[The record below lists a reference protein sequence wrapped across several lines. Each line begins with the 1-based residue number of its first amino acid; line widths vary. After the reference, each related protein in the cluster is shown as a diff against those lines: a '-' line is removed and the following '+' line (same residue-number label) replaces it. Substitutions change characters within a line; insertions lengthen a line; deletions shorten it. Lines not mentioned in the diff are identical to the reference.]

1 MRLRNVSI
9 GVLCCFLLACG
20 GGHLARR
27 GDQQLAQGEYD
38 AAIAS
43 YEAAARA
50 SAGDPQE
57 AARYRASVAST
68 RKRAARLQINQGD
81 QAYRRNDLK
90 AAGAAY
96 KKARSYAPTDPLV
109 VDRLS
114 TLLKTR
120 VRIESQL
127 DAAWKELT
135 AVQGAD
141 AKGSLE
147 RWDALIATA
156 ESLLDWRKDY
166 PRTQALWNAVA
177 APASVV
183 MVDAARTALA
193 AKDFSGARRRAE
205 RALRLSPNDADAK
218 TLLDQIDRSGS
229 ASAHAADAALAL
241 KEGRLVDALEAYHL
255 ALAQNP
261 NSAAATA
268 GQRTA
273 RDAYVTARLSDAKL
287 LGKKRNN
294 LGELLALRDAW
305 TVNTDNKALAK
316 KLLLQYDRVHKRAIT
331 AFYHAGRKHE
341 KGRRHGAALIAYRT
355 AEALGGGP
363 KDLGSR
369 IEACVKASASGQT
382 YRLSLT
388 LKRPPKDVLTM
399 GSHAALVALRKA
411 VATAK
416 LDAVGVQITE
426 DSRAARGAEG
436 SLVLEVPRFALPHQ
450 DRAEPR
456 KKKFLDRVEFPA
468 NPAWAEAQARQ
479 SAALTELNGATD
491 RLRPLQ
497 DEVNALEG
505 RLASLDEKLIKLK
518 ADILKEDAIYYAREP
533 TPCPD
538 KTTNCPQSYANRRW
552 AKHLTWHNDQIAK
565 TNAKIAKLSPDF
577 SAARDAVGKA
587 QEAFDQAERQARET
601 PAKLR
606 KEIWKNHA
614 YTVMLHIVDLK
625 GSVQLRWADKLAKA
639 ELAAGE
645 AKMDTQQVDFSTPGV
660 VVKQQTLEPPRKSTV
675 PDDSALAAQMAETL
689 ITAVSAAVWPRLRLH
704 GERFALRAKRERR
717 GAFRLDLQVRA
728 LATGAAL
735 PAESRKQFE
744 IEVLKATGYNW
755 TSMSV
760 DLALIPYR

>member
-9 GVLCCFLLACG
+9 GLLCCFMLACG

-27 GDQQLAQGEYD
+27 GDQQLAQGKYD

-50 SAGDPQE
+50 SAGNPQE
-57 AARYRASVAST
+57 AAQYRASVTAT

-90 AAGAAY
+90 AAGDAY
-96 KKARSYAPTDPLV
+96 KKARTYAPADPLV

-127 DAAWKELT
+127 DAAWVELN

-141 AKGSLE
+141 ANGTLE
-147 RWDALIATA
+147 RWDGLIAAA

-166 PRTQALWNAVA
+166 PRALALWRAVA

-183 MVDAARTALA
+183 MLDAARKALA
-193 AKDFSGARRRAE
+193 GKDFNDARLRTE
-205 RALRLSPNDADAK
+205 KALRLSPNDVDAK
-218 TLLDQIDRSGS
+218 ALLDQIDRSGS
-229 ASAHAADAALAL
+229 ASAHAADAAAAL
-241 KEGRLVDALEAYHL
+241 KEGRLADALEAYHL
-255 ALAQNP
+255 ALEQNP
-261 NSAAATA
+261 NSVAAKD
-268 GQRTA
+268 GQRKA
-273 RDAYVTARLSDAKL
+273 RDAYVTARLLEAKSL
-287 LGKKRNN
+287 RKKRNS

-305 TVNTDNKALAK
+305 TVNTDNKPLAK
-316 KLLLQYDRVHKRAIT
+316 KLVSRYDRAHKRAISH
-331 AFYHAGRKHE
+331 FYRAGRKHE
-341 KGRRHGAALIAYRT
+341 SGRRHGAALIAYRT
-355 AEALGGGP
+355 AETLGGGP
-363 KDLGSR
+363 KDLGKR
-369 IEACVKASASGQT
+369 IEQCVKASASGQT
-382 YRLSLT
+382 YRLSLS
-388 LKRPPKDVLTM
+388 LKRPPKSVLTM
-399 GSHAALVALRKA
+399 GASAALVALRKA
-411 VATAK
+411 IAAAK

-426 DSRAARGAEG
+426 DSRLARGAEG

-456 KKKFLDRVEFPA
+456 KKKFLDRVEFPP

-497 DEVNALEG
+497 DEVNALEA
-505 RLASLDEKLIKLK
+505 RLASLDDKLIKLK
-518 ADILKEDAIYYAREP
+518 AVILKEDEIYYAHEP

-552 AKHLTWHNDQIAK
+552 AKHVTWHKEQIAK

-577 SAARDAVGKA
+577 TVARDAVTKA
-587 QEAFDQAERQARET
+587 QEGFDQAERQARET

-606 KEIWKNHA
+606 KEIWKDHA

-625 GSVQLRWADKLAKA
+625 GSVQLRWSDKFAKA

-645 AKMDTQQVDFSTPGV
+645 AKLDKQQVDFSTPGV
-660 VVKQQTLEPPRKSTV
+660 VIKQQTLEPPRKSTV
-675 PDDSALAAQMAETL
+675 PADEVLAAQMAETMV
-689 ITAVSAAVWPRLRLH
+689 TAVTAAVWPRLRLH

-717 GAFRLDLQVRA
+717 GAFRLDLQVKA
-728 LATGAAL
+728 LATGKAL
-735 PAESRKQFE
+735 PPESRKQLE
-744 IEVLKATGYNW
+744 VEVLKATGYNW